1 MSFCSEKQLVNIQQ
15 IAMKPFA
22 VCFMSL
28 FQPNSQYFQVILG
41 LASFSFMSAH

>member
-15 IAMKPFA
+15 IAMNPFD

-28 FQPNSQYFQVILG
+28 FQPKPQYFQVILG
-41 LASFSFMSAH
+41 LANFSFMSAY